1 MLGNVRKQMKGLYT
15 NRNVLHDFVHNGITA
30 NAQDGENIF
39 VASAFF
45 TESDVVNGLTDRNCH
60 IRIVVRLGYPT
71 SPEALRDILT
81 NKKVETRFYT
91 NSSFHPKLYIFG
103 DKIALIGSANLTR
116 SAILTNQEV
125 VVEIDSGDPRFIE
138 LTNLFSDY
146 WNESE
151 VLTEESIL
159 KYESI
164 YNKNK
169 EAISKIENIEDEV
182 NKQIGDIVFS
192 NINRGKKIRTKESI
206 FLDSYRKSYQES
218 VSAFNYIQDEY
229 EKHGRKIDDS
239 FIPLRLEI
247 DSFFSFVRDL
257 HAAQEK
263 WKEQPIG
270 HVDHSRE
277 LLISLIKEWHQIE
290 WKHFEDHIVNVNYPL
305 ISKVFGSPESIDSAT
320 INEIVDALVVLHSF
334 HDRLRFFKGGLE
346 SLKTV
351 FIKNND
357 LKKIKRSFIH
367 LLYGEGEIIKR
378 MADLIFTSDYK
389 LNEFG
394 QANVQELVGWI
405 NKENLPVV
413 NGRTTKVLRYF
424 GFEVRQL

>member
-1 MLGNVRKQMKGLYT
+1 MKGLYT
-15 NRNVLHDFVHNGITA
+15 NRNVERDFVQNGISA

-45 TESDVVNGLTDRNCH
+45 TESDVVKNLTDRNCH
-60 IRIVVRLGYPT
+60 IQIVVRLGYPT
-71 SPEALRDILT
+71 SPEALRAILN
-81 NKKVETRFYT
+81 NKKVQVRFYT
-91 NSSFHPKLYIFG
+91 SSSFHPKLYIFG
-103 DKIALIGSANLTR
+103 NKIALIGSANLTR
-116 SAILTNQEV
+116 SAILTNQEI
-125 VVEIDSGDPRFIE
+125 VVEIGNEDPRFIE
-138 LTNLFSDY
+138 LKNLFLDY
-146 WNESE
+146 WKDSE

-169 EAISKIENIEDEV
+169 EAISKIEDIENEV
-182 NKQIGDIVFS
+182 KKQIGDIVFS
-192 NINRGKKIRTKESI
+192 NIDRGEKKRTKESI

-229 EKHGRKIDDS
+229 EKHGRKIEDS
-239 FIPLRLEI
+239 YIPLRLEI

-257 HAAQEK
+257 HATQES
-263 WKEQPIG
+263 WKERPIG
-270 HVDHSRE
+270 WVDRSRE
-277 LLISLIKEWHQIE
+277 LLNSLIKEWHQTE

-305 ISKVFGSPESIDSAT
+305 IINVFGTPESIQNT
-320 INEIVDALVVLHSF
+320 TMEEIVDALAVLHSF
-334 HDRLRFFKGGLE
+334 HDRLRFFKGGLK
-346 SLKTV
+346 SLKIA

-357 LKKIKRSFIH
+357 VKIVKKSLIH
-367 LLYGEGEIIKR
+367 LLHGKGEIIKR
-378 MADLIFTSDYK
+378 MTDLVFTSEYK

-394 QANVQELVGWI
+394 QANIQELVGWI